1 MKIILNTIY
10 KLLVATDRIIYKF
23 FKKSFLYYFKDLFEK
38 NLYVTKKILNNDISF
53 YVPNKVTKWRIETF
67 YEKEPETLEWID
79 SFNNGKKI
87 IFWDIGANIG
97 LYSIYAALKHK
108 NMEIISFEPSTNN
121 LRILSRNISI
131 NNLEEKIKINQFP
144 LSDKTNEFALMNES
158 EFIEGWSMGTF
169 AYQNDF
175 EGKHFTPKQKY
186 KILGTSINYLLDSK
200 ILNIPDYIKIDVDGI
215 EHMILKGA
223 DKHLDNMNIKS
234 VLIELNENFKDQ
246 FESVLAIMSDKK
258 FKIKFKK
265 RAEAFY
271 IDSSLDNREN
281 KFSKIFNYIFER

>member
-38 NLYVTKKILNNDISF
+38 DLYVTKKILNNDISF

>member
-1 MKIILNTIY
+1 MKVVLNLIY
-10 KLLVATDRIIYKF
+10 KLLVAADKIIYKI
-23 FKKSFLYYFKDLFEK
+23 FKKSFLYYLKDLFEK
-38 NLYVTKKILNNDISF
+38 DLYVTKKILNNDTSF
-53 YVPNKVTKWRIETF
+53 YVPNKVTKWRIETLF
-67 YEKEPETLEWID
+67 EKEPETLEWID
-79 SFNNGKKI
+79 SFNNAKKI

-108 NMEIISFEPSTNN
+108 NIEIISFEPSTNN

-144 LSDKTNEFALMNES
+144 LSDKTNEFASMNES

-200 ILNIPDYIKIDVDGI
+200 ILNIPDHIKIDVDGI

-234 VLIELNENFKDQ
+234 ILIELNENFKDQ
-246 FESVLAIMSDKK
+246 FDSVLAIMSDKK

-265 RAEAFY
+265 RSDAFY
-271 IDSSLDNREN
+271 NDSSFDNSEN

>member
-1 MKIILNTIY
+1 MKVILNLIY
-10 KLLVATDRIIYKF
+10 KLLVAADKIIYKI
-23 FKKSFLYYFKDLFEK
+23 FKKSFLYYLKDLFEK
-38 NLYVTKKILNNDISF
+38 DLYVTKKILNNDTSF

-79 SFNNGKKI
+79 SFNNAKKI

-108 NMEIISFEPSTNN
+108 NIEIISFEPSTNN

-144 LSDKTNEFALMNES
+144 LSDKTNEFASMNES

-186 KILGTSINYLLDSK
+186 KILGTSVNYLLDSK
-200 ILNIPDYIKIDVDGI
+200 ILNIPDHIKIDVDGI

-234 VLIELNENFKDQ
+234 ILIELNENFKDQ
-246 FESVLAIMSDKK
+246 FDSVLAIMSDKK

-265 RAEAFY
+265 RSDAFY
-271 IDSSLDNREN
+271 NDSSFDNREN